1 MLSVPDEFKAE
12 RKQSVSH
19 SFGSRTLP
27 TETCLWFHFLC
38 KDIDI
43 KSDQK
48 GKVWLGQ
55 NKTYGNKPNAAEDYA
70 YVKSGFVI
78 NCSLEP
84 GSGGSSPGSTT
95 LVCFG
100 ATPNVRSRLDKFT
113 DSVDK
118 ELACTQPY
126 LFFAPILSGL
136 HADLDD
142 MAWNLNEIFANDE
155 AKLLT
160 GAYEITKLTAS
171 DSNIFASLH
180 YLAKYCFVL
189 LETATSLQLV
199 TETIISQ
206 LTSPSTPNNTAL
218 VESLQHTLTL
228 IHSTHLRLTTLRQ
241 RIKNAIA
248 LAFNLNADKDTKI
261 MMDDSHAMRVIAFM
275 TAFLLPAT
283 AIASILGSNMFDSS
297 DEEGTWTVRVNA
309 AFWMCGEEG
318 EGWEEG
324 GGLVGRKPLPAA
336 AAHKAWFAM
345 QSLSL
350 ALIKLWLTAECVL
363 ASMRGCLSHSSG
375 GCCAAGGFSQ
385 GKKKKKSQPKRRTGG
400 GGERTSF
407 QLHVAASLEVG
418 RAAVRGDVDAQK
430 PFVWYVC
437 KSRLRM
443 VVLVPHARFIFDTG
457 RPLTT
462 LGELPLRMP

>member
-1 MLSVPDEFKAE
+1 MASSWPLRPLPAQVSATVPRILAAWTFTVWELSSFYPEGQSLEVNFASLPTFMANRDFKLRIIFAPPDAFEDTQAEEVLYQLYAMLSVPDEFKAE

-19 SFGSRTLP
+19 SFGSKTLP

-38 KDIDI
+38 KNIDI

-48 GKVWLGQ
+48 GKVWLRQ

-78 NCSLEP
+78 NGSLEP

-113 DSVDK
+113 DSADK

-228 IHSTHLRLTTLRQ
+228 IQSTHLRLTTLRQ
-241 RIKNAIA
+241 RIKNAIT

-297 DEEGTWTVRVNA
+297 DDEGTWTVRVNA
-309 AFWMCGEEG
+309 AFWMWCVVALPITA
-318 EGWEEG
+318 
-324 GGLVGRKPLPAA
+324 GLVFWLVVRFRLAAGRKG
-336 AAHKAWFAM
+336 
-345 QSLSL
+345 
-350 ALIKLWLTAECVL
+350 
-363 ASMRGCLSHSSG
+363 RGG
-375 GCCAAGGFSQ
+375 
-385 GKKKKKSQPKRRTGG
+385 RR
-400 GGERTSF
+400 GE
-407 QLHVAASLEVG
+407 A
-418 RAAVRGDVDAQK
+418 
-430 PFVWYVC
+430 
-437 KSRLRM
+437 
-443 VVLVPHARFIFDTG
+443 
-457 RPLTT
+457 
-462 LGELPLRMP
+462 